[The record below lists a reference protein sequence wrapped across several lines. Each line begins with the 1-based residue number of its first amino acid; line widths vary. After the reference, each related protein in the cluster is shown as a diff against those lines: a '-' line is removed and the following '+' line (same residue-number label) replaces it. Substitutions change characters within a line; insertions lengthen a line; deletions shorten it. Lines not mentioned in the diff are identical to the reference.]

1 MCGNNACLRFAFVGT
16 KSLCVCTLSFLG
28 NGRGYSC
35 SLYALVIY
43 APCIQ
48 HPPVFSPSFH
58 GNCTPCISNAER
70 RPLANSLSPCFI
82 FTSTRSPP
90 LSVSLPVSIYLCILC
105 FCSLMKPHGT
115 PPSFQYMERIQSG
128 PLLPSL
134 HSSSLIRDI
143 VCIYCAFI
151 TYLKHGFKQLV
162 KTFLFIINACFRIIS
177 QGYWSQLFPPGSIW
191 PKIV

>member
-70 RPLANSLSPCFI
+70 RPLPNSLSPCFI

-90 LSVSLPVSIYLCILC
+90 LSVSLPLSIYLCILC

-115 PPSFQYMERIQSG
+115 PPSFQYMERIPSG

-143 VCIYCAFI
+143 VC
-151 TYLKHGFKQLV
+151 
-162 KTFLFIINACFRIIS
+162 LFQDNIPGLLIPALHTRLHMTKDRLEPTIS
-177 QGYWSQLFPPGSIW
+177 DMAIEHRSIAPW
-191 PKIV
+191 L